1 MTDIVEISEEI
12 THKRVVKI
20 QISAG
25 DLERMVIDRA
35 RKLAGLPPLDQ
46 VGKSI
51 WHCVKFKYGYHNIDN
66 DCDPMMAVVEI
77 TEDLAAMERDRP
89 KRASEL

>member
-1 MTDIVEISEEI
+1 
-12 THKRVVKI
+12 
-20 QISAG
+20 
-25 DLERMVIDRA
+25 MVIDRA

-77 TEDLAAMERDRP
+77 TEDLAAMGAGSPEAGQ
-89 KRASEL
+89 RALTPSQPRLRHLSTKPGIGTTEPTPGC